1 MTLADEETDSIRTD
15 YANMEIVDNMG
26 MQVAPRVFAVRS
38 CLLITLITWV
48 KGHKFHRVSDK
59 FTYIA
64 ILGEVNI
71 SFKTMPN

>member
-1 MTLADEETDSIRTD
+1 MQAIEKRFETIHCLCLF
-15 YANMEIVDNMG
+15 VG
-26 MQVAPRVFAVRS
+26 QVVSPHHS
-38 CLLITLITWV
+38 DHM
-48 KGHKFHRVSDK
+48 GHKFHRVSDK